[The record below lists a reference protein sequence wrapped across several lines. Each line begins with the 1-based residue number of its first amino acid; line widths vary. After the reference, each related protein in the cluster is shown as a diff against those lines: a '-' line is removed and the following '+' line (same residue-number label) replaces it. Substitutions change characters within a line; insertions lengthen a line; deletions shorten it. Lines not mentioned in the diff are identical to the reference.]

1 MGPRVRGDDA
11 CGFEFQTA
19 TFVDTASRSRRLFRA
34 SFILNFPPSPIRGRR
49 ECRTLGASAAA
60 CAVVESTRVS
70 HHGHAGNVRH
80 SPRNGF
86 NGFLRALP
94 GDRACLPP
102 SPLRSLLLGSLMP
115 ASGHQD
121 HTTSPSAG
129 PRARQQRGSR
139 PPHPAPTFV
148 TMANAPLRDRTGQ
161 VLKVIWGSCEGKYF
175 FKRDWTRDQPTTV
188 ICPSSGKSHRSAA
201 RVEADLSAVDRGA
214 KAEPAVSRHDRS
226 CIPIQNN
233 KYRDFA
239 QKYQMTKRT
248 VSE

>member
-1 MGPRVRGDDA
+1 MTSGY
-11 CGFEFQTA
+11 A
-19 TFVDTASRSRRLFRA
+19 TSRSA
-34 SFILNFPPSPIRGRR
+34 SAISPRISREVCCRVTPSPIRGRR

-80 SPRNGF
+80 SPRSGF

-121 HTTSPSAG
+121 HTTSPSAST
-129 PRARQQRGSR
+129 RARQSRGSR

-175 FKRDWTRDQPTTV
+175 CKRDWTTTGINTSTV
-188 ICPSSGKSHRSAA
+188 AA
-201 RVEADLSAVDRGA
+201 DA
-214 KAEPAVSRHDRS
+214 
-226 CIPIQNN
+226 
-233 KYRDFA
+233 
-239 QKYQMTKRT
+239 
-248 VSE
+248 